1 MPNKI
6 LTKTNLTDK
15 VFTGVCG
22 GLARYLGIGSIWIR
36 LVFALVFFYYGS
48 GLLLYVILALVLPDE
63 YENNNY

>member
-6 LTKTNLTDK
+6 LMKTNLTDK

-22 GLARYLGIGSIWIR
+22 GIARYFGIRSIWVR
-36 LVFALVFFYYGS
+36 LLFALVFFYYGS
-48 GLLLYVILALVLPDE
+48 GLLLYVILAFALPDE